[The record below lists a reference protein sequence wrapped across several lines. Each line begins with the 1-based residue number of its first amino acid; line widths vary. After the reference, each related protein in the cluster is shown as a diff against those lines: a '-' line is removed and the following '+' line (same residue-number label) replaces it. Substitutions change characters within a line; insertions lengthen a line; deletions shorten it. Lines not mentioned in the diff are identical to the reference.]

1 MSTNIHIYGERDIL
15 VIKTQKTEVQ
25 TIKFEGVYQT
35 STKESYM
42 IMESPDRVHAYKDII
57 MSKGWAVDVE
67 IPIYA
72 YDSIFDEDDPEPIR
86 TQTVNY
92 GKEHIQRF
100 DEWLKMCSEEG
111 YDVYFEAL

>member
-57 MSKGWAVDVE
+57 MSKGWAVDEEVPVYADDDIFGE
-67 IPIYA
+67 HDPI
-72 YDSIFDEDDPEPIR
+72 DTKI
-86 TQTVNY
+86 VNS
-92 GKEHIQRF
+92 GKEHIQQF

-111 YDVYFEAL
+111 YDVYFEAW